1 MLCFTCIHTHELH
14 MPRGSSSLWTHYL
27 MAVDVN
33 LRGRES
39 RRERKA
45 LLGEG
50 PYRTVWF
57 LLEFPWSKN
66 RTKQNKIQKSK
77 MEFLMKWKTQP
88 NKPFLFD
95 YTSSSWYLNKFTCL
109 LLCISADK
117 PKYLQNLDKLN
128 LSSYFLPLTMI
139 NRSDI
144 YWLTGVGEWGWKKVI
159 L

>member
-1 MLCFTCIHTHELH
+1 MHSYTWIAHTS
-14 MPRGSSSLWTHYL
+14 RGTSSLWTHYL

-39 RRERKA
+39 RRDRKA

-57 LLEFPWSKN
+57 LLEFPRSKN

-77 MEFLMKWKTQP
+77 MEYLMKWKTQQ
-88 NKPFLFD
+88 NKPFLFG
-95 YTSSSWYLNKFTCL
+95 YTSSCWYLIKFTCL

-117 PKYLQNLDKLN
+117 PKYLQNLDKLLISPWV
-128 LSSYFLPLTMI
+128 LSSYFLPLIMI
-139 NRSDI
+139 NRSDK
-144 YWLTGVGEWGWKKVI
+144 YWLTGVGGDEAGRR
-159 L
+159 